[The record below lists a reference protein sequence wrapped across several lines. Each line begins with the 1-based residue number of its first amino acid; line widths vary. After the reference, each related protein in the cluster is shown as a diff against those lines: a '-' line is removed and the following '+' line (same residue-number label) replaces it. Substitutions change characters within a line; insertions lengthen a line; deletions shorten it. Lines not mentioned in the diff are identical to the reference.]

1 MKEFNVLNH
10 GDCWN
15 FNIMFHYDAFGK
27 IKETL
32 FVDFQVG
39 KYGSPANDLYYL
51 ILSSAA
57 PDIKINKFDYLVRYY
72 FDNLIENLKLL
83 QYHRPLPKLKNIQA
97 ALFRNG
103 LAGKSTRLKS
113 SKLVC
118 NTFVAFS
125 LYGRL
130 QSVAR
135 SYAGEERERKLGKL
149 SEWWRQ
155 SEDRYVYQSKICS
168 SNDGAS
174 AVVG

>member
-15 FNIMFHYDAFGK
+15 FNIMFLYDAFGK

-32 FVDFQVG
+32 FVDFQVC

-57 PDIKINKFDYLVRYY
+57 PDIKINKFDFLIRYY

-83 QYHRPLPKLKNIQA
+83 QYHRPLPKLKNLQA

-103 LAGKSTRLKS
+103 LAGKLKNLKTYP
-113 SKLVC
+113 SKV
-118 NTFVAFS
+118 
-125 LYGRL
+125 
-130 QSVAR
+130 
-135 SYAGEERERKLGKL
+135 
-149 SEWWRQ
+149 
-155 SEDRYVYQSKICS
+155 
-168 SNDGAS
+168 
-174 AVVG
+174 